1 MKGYPKFKVG
11 DNVSFT
17 INNETRNGF
26 IYIVDTYGAFGLDD
40 VSYDILVE
48 IEDCLYQHVEEKYV
62 EKVTWTVTSDSQEW
76 Q

>member
-17 INNETRNGF
+17 INNETRNG
-26 IYIVDTYGAFGLDD
+26 IVLIVDTYGAFCLDD

-48 IEDCLYQHVEEKYV
+48 TENCLYKHVEERM
-62 EKVTWTVTSDSQEW
+62 VTRTGTSDSQDERL
-76 Q
+76 

>member
-1 MKGYPKFKVG
+1 MKGHPKYKVG

-26 IYIVDTYGAFGLDD
+26 IYIVDTYGAFALDD

-48 IEDCLYQHVEEKYV
+48 TEDCLYKHVEEKYV
-62 EKVTWTVTSDSQEW
+62 EKVTWTVASDSLE
-76 Q
+76 

>member
-1 MKGYPKFKVG
+1 MKGHPKYEVG

-48 IEDCLYQHVEEKYV
+48 TEDCLYKHVEEKYL
-62 EKVTWTVTSDSQEW
+62 ERVTGTVTSDSQE
-76 Q
+76 

>member
-17 INNETRNGF
+17 INNVKRNG
-26 IYIVDTYGAFGLDD
+26 IVLIVDAYGAFCLDD

-48 IEDCLYQHVEEKYV
+48 TENCLYKHVEERM
-62 EKVTWTVTSDSQEW
+62 VTRTGTSDSQDERL
-76 Q
+76 